1 MPIVEYVLLLKKSGK
16 NISWFIVENKEDFI
30 VENKEDFIV
39 ENKEDLLIYL
49 RLK

>member
-1 MPIVEYVLLLKKSGK
+1 MFKIDMVKLVILLLMRPFIKFDCS
-16 NISWFIVENKEDFI
+16 SWFI